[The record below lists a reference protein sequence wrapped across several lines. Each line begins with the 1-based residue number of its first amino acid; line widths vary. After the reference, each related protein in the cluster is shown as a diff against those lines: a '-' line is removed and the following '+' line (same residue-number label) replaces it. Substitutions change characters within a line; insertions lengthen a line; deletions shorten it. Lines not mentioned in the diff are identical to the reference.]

1 MDEVNSQKI
10 KINCSVEQIVD
21 IFFQLH
27 NELYFEGKPLI
38 GGNPEDLAR
47 IITNSFLDYE
57 GKALDPSWI
66 KTMLVP
72 SRPSREYKIFI
83 M

>member
-1 MDEVNSQKI
+1 MDKVNSKKI
-10 KINCSVEQIVD
+10 KINCSVEQVVD

-47 IITNSFLDYE
+47 IITNSFLDSE
-57 GKALDPSWI
+57 GKALDPSWV

-72 SRPSREYKIFI
+72 PTPSREYKVFI

>member
-1 MDEVNSQKI
+1 
-10 KINCSVEQIVD
+10 VEQVVD

-47 IITNSFLDYE
+47 IITNSFLDSE
-57 GKALDPSWI
+57 GNALDPSWVE
-66 KTMLVP
+66 TMLVP
-72 SRPSREYKIFI
+72 SET
-83 M
+83 